1 MDFEEF
7 WKGYPRRLVK
17 KPSRDQWNKL
27 TEEQQRLAIE
37 ALPNHVAM
45 WESEGREPHM
55 VPHARTWLFQE
66 RWTDEIEIVGAK
78 IPQKAVAWWASDK
91 GVEEKGREMG
101 IRARPGE
108 SASEYKARVVEGAR
122 KAA

>member
-45 WESEGREPHM
+45 WESEGREPHSCVSVHSIM
-55 VPHARTWLFQE
+55 LRPILRNNCILN
-66 RWTDEIEIVGAK
+66 
-78 IPQKAVAWWASDK
+78 AV
-91 GVEEKGREMG
+91 R
-101 IRARPGE
+101 
-108 SASEYKARVVEGAR
+108 
-122 KAA
+122 